1 MDATTKMAATAPDP
15 MALVRAI
22 RRMEQAGF
30 ALSVE
35 ESGLAIVPASQLNEQ
50 QRAFL
55 REHKPGL
62 VALLTDSETL
72 AALIEQAGT
81 MGLGWREGT
90 DWDDRRLLAAGE
102 ILYSQQRMVSVLG
115 RRYSATVAPPTPR
128 FKEASTVAE
137 NARLEVEPA

>member
-1 MDATTKMAATAPDP
+1 MSADPFVAVRIFNKMRNKGHSLRVEGGRLVVESTAELTDSQ
-15 MALVRAI
+15 AEFI
-22 RRMEQAGF
+22 RT
-30 ALSVE
+30 
-35 ESGLAIVPASQLNEQ
+35 
-50 QRAFL
+50 
-55 REHKPGL
+55 HKSEL
-62 VALLTDSETL
+62 VALLQDAEIL

-115 RRYSATVAPPTPR
+115 RRYSATIAPPTPR